1 MLALRSGRRAALAV
15 VGAGLAAVLL
25 SGCPAPDPTPSATP
39 TPSASATPTAEPS
52 PTPSATAGG
61 DLAIYSMLETGTEVR
76 LVRELRAVADPTPQ
90 AAVAL
95 MIAGPTD
102 PDYFSPWDP
111 ATQVLGVTEDA
122 GTVVVDLSADA
133 RTANIGSAGAAL
145 MIEQL
150 VWTVSSAVGDPSA
163 PVLLTIDGAPAGE
176 LWGAVVWDTPQVR
189 GDALATRLL
198 VQIDEPRE
206 GATSGSPVT
215 VSGEA
220 AVFEATLP
228 WRVLDAAGTE
238 VAAGVAMTAEG
249 QTFAPFSFTVD
260 LPPGTYSVVIT
271 EDDPSDGE
279 GRAPMSDSRT
289 VTVS

>member
-1 MLALRSGRRAALAV
+1 LTAI
-15 VGAGLAAVLL
+15 LL
-25 SGCPAPDPTPSATP
+25 TGCQTPDVTPSDAPSPDETP
-39 TPSASATPTAEPS
+39 TPTASAEPS
-52 PTPSATAGG
+52 PTAQPVAG
-61 DLAIYSMLETGTEVR
+61 DLAIYSMLETGTELR
-76 LVRELRAVADPTPQ
+76 LVRELHDVPEATPA
-90 AAVAL
+90 AAVEL

-102 PDYFSPWDP
+102 PDYLSPWNP
-111 ATQVLGVTEDA
+111 ATRVLGVTLDA
-122 GTVVVDLSADA
+122 GTVIVDLSDEA

-150 VWTVSSAVGDPSA
+150 IWTVTSAVGDPAA
-163 PVLLTIDGAPAGE
+163 PVLLTIGGVPAGE

-189 GDALATRLL
+189 GDALVTRLL

-238 VAAGVAMTAEG
+238 VASGFAMTAEG
-249 QTFAPFSFTVD
+249 QTFSPFSFTVD

-279 GRAPMSDSRT
+279 GRPPMSDSRT
-289 VTVS
+289 VTVG